1 MQCIVCPGTTDA
13 RFVRSQNIPAISLTP
28 FSDTPTLLHANDE
41 RIHVD
46 VYKRGIELMENI
58 LVAVANV

>member
-1 MQCIVCPGTTDA
+1 MCPGTTDA
-13 RFVRSQNIPAISLTP
+13 RYVRRQNIPAISLTP

-46 VYKRGIELMENI
+46 VYKRGVELMEKI
-58 LVAVANV
+58 LAAVANV